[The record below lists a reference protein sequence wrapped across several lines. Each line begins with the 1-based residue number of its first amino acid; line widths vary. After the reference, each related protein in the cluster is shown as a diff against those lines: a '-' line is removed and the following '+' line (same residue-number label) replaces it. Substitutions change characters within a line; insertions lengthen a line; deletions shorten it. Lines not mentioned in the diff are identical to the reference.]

1 MYRKIIPKICE
12 NSQENSHNKVNIF
25 NKINA
30 CHFRSSY
37 MNVFYKSPVFK
48 NYAISE
54 PVTLLKRDS
63 LIGVAL

>member
-30 CHFRSSY
+30 CQFRSSC
-37 MNVFYKSPVFK
+37 MNVFYESPVFK
-48 NYAISE
+48 N
-54 PVTLLKRDS
+54 
-63 LIGVAL
+63 